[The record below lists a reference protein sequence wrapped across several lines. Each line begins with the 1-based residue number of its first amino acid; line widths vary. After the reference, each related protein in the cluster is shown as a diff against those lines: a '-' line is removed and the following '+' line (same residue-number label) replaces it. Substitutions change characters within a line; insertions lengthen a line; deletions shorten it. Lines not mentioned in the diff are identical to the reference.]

1 MTPAQFAALAEL
13 IRLRGGPAP
22 AGAELV
28 LVHGL
33 GVQEAAARVGCSR
46 QNVGNTLRRAR
57 AGLRLARL
65 AAGLPAEADA
75 APD

>member
-1 MTPAQFAALAEL
+1 MTHEQFAAIAEL

-33 GVQEAAARVGCSR
+33 GVQQAAAQVGCSR
-46 QNVGNTLRRAR
+46 QNVGNTIKRVR
-57 AGLRLARL
+57 AGLRLARV
-65 AAGLPAEADA
+65 AAGL
-75 APD
+75 APVDGA